1 MPDSDDIEKTVPSS
15 PGKRTPKT
23 KKITDAPA
31 QAPAAE
37 ATTAAPVADPVQ
49 AADADAAETQ
59 QVPVA
64 APKAKPVRR
73 GRRWVFGLIFGFIA
87 IVVLAALG
95 GMQAGISSRTSAEG
109 MTRAIEAETQFQL
122 AQTDLQEGRCDL
134 ARQRFEYVTELNP
147 SHPGLVAALSQA
159 VLCTTATATPQP
171 SEDAGPTPT
180 PDMRGQDQAY
190 SDAQAQL
197 AAQDWSSLLL
207 TLDTLRTN
215 FPDFHPIE
223 VDGMYYTALRNRGVA
238 RILPPVGDLEGGIY
252 DLNRAGQVGPL
263 DSEASMYR
271 QWAVNYIVGQ
281 SFWEVDWEQAVFY
294 FQPLV
299 AAAPNLHDLNFFT
312 VQERYNIA
320 AAGYSLDL
328 ADRAER
334 LTRDDHWC
342 QADQLM
348 QQAAAL
354 APLTPED
361 QARADSYAAT
371 CLERGDG

>member
-1 MPDSDDIEKTVPSS
+1 MPDSDDIEKTLPSAS
-15 PGKRTPKT
+15 GKRTPKPKET
-23 KKITDAPA
+23 PE
-31 QAPAAE
+31 PAAP
-37 ATTAAPVADPVQ
+37 PVEEP
-49 AADADAAETQ
+49 ADAAETQ

-64 APKAKPVRR
+64 SAPVKPPRR
-73 GRRWVFGLIFGFIA
+73 GRRWVFGLIVGFIM
-87 IVVLAALG
+87 VVGLAALG

-122 AQTDLQEGRCDL
+122 AQSDLEAGRCDL

-147 SHPGLVAALSQA
+147 SHPGLVTALSQA
-159 VLCTTATATPQP
+159 VLCTTGTATPQP
-171 SEDAGPTPT
+171 GEESGPTPT

-197 AAQDWSSLLL
+197 AARSWDQLLL

-223 VDGMYYTALRNRGVA
+223 VDGMYYVALRNRGVM

-252 DLNRAGQVGPL
+252 DLNRAAQVGPL
-263 DSEASMYR
+263 DSEAIMYR
-271 QWAVNYIVGQ
+271 QWAVSYIVGQ

-299 AAAPNLHDLNFFT
+299 AAAPNLHDISYFT

-328 ADRAER
+328 VDRAER

-342 QADQLM
+342 QADELM
-348 QQAAAL
+348 RRAAEL
-354 APLTPED
+354 APLSPED
-361 QARADSYAAT
+361 QALAESYAAT
-371 CLERGDG
+371 CIERGDG